1 MNQKILITGG
11 LGYVGSRACQEFL
24 SRGYHVTALDL
35 ALYGNGGLLALKE
48 NSNWKGNW
56 ENKFKWINGD
66 IRDPSCVAQA
76 LIGIDTILHLGAIS
90 NDPTGEIDD
99 TLTRQVNFD
108 AIGML
113 ISLAKKNGVT
123 RMINGSSSSVFGIK
137 DDENVTEI
145 LEPEPLTSY
154 SKYKMLSEWLF
165 LAASSPDFCTVNI
178 RPATICGVSPRQRF
192 DLTVNKLTADAIT
205 KKVITVHGGEQ
216 RRPNVGMTDI
226 VNLYAELIEID
237 PKKING
243 KTFNFGFENHKV
255 IDIAKIIQQELSDL
269 DIEIQVTENQDHRDY
284 HISSQKILDELGY
297 QPISSIKKEVADL
310 RKSIEEGHFQDIN
323 DPTYYNMQSME
334 LNRKAS
340 CYNFLSA

>member
-1 MNQKILITGG
+1 MDKKILITGG
-11 LGYVGSRACQEFL
+11 LGYVGSRACFEFL
-24 SRGYHVTALDL
+24 SKGYQVTALDL
-35 ALYGNGGLLALKE
+35 ALYGEGGLLALQE
-48 NSNWKGNW
+48 SANWYENW
-56 ENKFKWINGD
+56 ENKFQWIQGD
-66 IRDPSCVAQA
+66 IRDPKSVDQA
-76 LIGIDTILHLGAIS
+76 LSGIDTVLHLGAIS

-137 DDENVTEI
+137 DDENVTEV

-205 KKVITVHGGEQ
+205 KRKITVHGGEQ

-226 VNLYAELIEID
+226 VNLYAHLLEED
-237 PKKING
+237 ADKING

-255 IDIAKIIQQELSDL
+255 IDIAKIIQSELSDL
-269 DIEIQVTENQDHRDY
+269 DVEIEVTETQDHRDY

-310 RKSIEEGHFQDIN
+310 RKAIEGKQFSDID

-334 LNRKAS
+334 MNRIAS
-340 CYNFLSA
+340 CYDFLSL